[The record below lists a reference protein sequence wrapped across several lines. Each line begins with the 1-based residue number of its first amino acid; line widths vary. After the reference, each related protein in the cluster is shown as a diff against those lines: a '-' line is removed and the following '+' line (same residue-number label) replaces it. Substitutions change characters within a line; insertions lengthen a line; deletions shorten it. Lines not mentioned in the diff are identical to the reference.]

1 MKLRWPALAVLAVG
15 LVGIALAIFIRKE
28 GEPVPVH
35 LAPEPAQPR
44 VSPAE
49 GGVALV
55 GLEAAAAYAAD
66 RDTRALVVGRGGHIV
81 YEKYWGG
88 TNFDSV
94 VETGFEPVLAAL
106 LVGTA
111 LNDRLVHSLDAPLS
125 EFVPGLSAPESSFT
139 LRGLMARD
147 EAGLSFEDSADVLAL
162 ALERLTN
169 QPYQV
174 LVAQRVWGPLGGGD
188 LEFRKSKS
196 GRRPEGV
203 SASCCLRARLGDW
216 MRVGELLA
224 NGGVFEGNQL
234 TPPHYMELML
244 GPVHRD
250 ATRGYFTR
258 VDGSFAAHDVAWL
271 EGSHQQR
278 LWVVP
283 SLRLSILRIGGNSSK
298 GWDEAMIPDSIIR
311 STEGWHPA
319 SAGEGV
325 DPSKFAPH

>member
-1 MKLRWPALAVLAVG
+1 MKLRWPVVAALVVCLIALAV
-15 LVGIALAIFIRKE
+15 FMRKR
-28 GEPVPVH
+28 GDPVPVH

-49 GGVALV
+49 GGVAVV

-66 RDTRALVVGRGGHIV
+66 RNTQALVVGRGGHIV
-81 YEKYWGG
+81 FEKYWDN
-88 TNFDSV
+88 TDFDSV
-94 VETGFEPVLAAL
+94 VDTGFAPVLSAL
-106 LVGTA
+106 VVGTA
-111 LNDRLVHSLDAPLS
+111 LNDRLIHSLDAPLS
-125 EFVPGLSAPESSFT
+125 EFVPGLAAPESSFT

-147 EAGLSFEDSADVLAL
+147 EAGLSLEDSTDVLAL
-162 ALERLTN
+162 ALERLTH

-188 LEFRKSKS
+188 LEFQKANS
-196 GRRPEGV
+196 GRRPDGV
-203 SASCCLRARLGDW
+203 SAGCCLRARLGDW

-234 TPPHYMELML
+234 TPPHYMELVL
-244 GPVHRD
+244 GPAHRD
-250 ATRGYFTR
+250 ASRGYFTR

-271 EGSHQQR
+271 EGSRQQR

-283 SLRLSILRIGGNSSK
+283 SLRLSILRVGGNSSK
-298 GWDEAMIPDSIIR
+298 DWDEAMIPDSIIR

-319 SAGEGV
+319 SVGEGV
-325 DPSKFAPH
+325 DPKKFAPH